1 VQSVAV
7 AVAVRDRRATL
18 RLLAPAIAF
27 LAGQGLALAAVA
39 AVAAPSGWRL
49 WSLLQSWDATHLVG
63 VARSGYGTGP
73 ESYAFFPGFPL
84 LVRLVAAVT
93 GLGADVCGV
102 VVSVLAGIALA
113 YAVDRLV
120 GDLPDASPAARL
132 TAVALVGVLPL
143 SIVFLMPYTEATFCA
158 LAVWTLV
165 ALGRSRW
172 LLAGLLCA
180 AAGLVRPTAV
190 ALVLAVVVVAAGAW
204 RGRRPDRPAAAL
216 AAVLAPAG
224 VLGYLGWVALVTG
237 SPGAWTAGQSQGW
250 GTRFDGG
257 AYTWSWIRVISV
269 GGPAAMDVF
278 ILGGAAA
285 CVVAVVVA
293 VRRGAPAHVSAYMAG
308 VLVLVLGTS
317 GVWNSKYRLLL
328 PALVVVCAVAAPALA
343 RLRPP
348 FRVIVLALV
357 AAVGLCFGA
366 YALTGYPYAI

>member
-7 AVAVRDRRATL
+7 AAAVQNRRAML

-27 LAGQGLALAAVA
+27 LAGQALALAAVA

-49 WSLLQSWDATHLVG
+49 WSLLQSWDAAHLVG

-84 LVRLVAAVT
+84 LVRLVAAVS

-113 YAVDRLV
+113 YGVDALV

-190 ALVLAVVVVAAGAW
+190 ALVPAVVVAAAGTW
-204 RGRRPDRPAAAL
+204 RGRRPDGPAAAL
-216 AAVLAPAG
+216 AAVLAPVG

-278 ILGGAAA
+278 ILGGVAA

-293 VRRGAPAHVSAYMAG
+293 VRRGVAAHVSAYIAG
-308 VLVLVLGTS
+308 VLVLVLWTS

-348 FRVIVLALV
+348 YRVVVLALV